1 MIWLLTIL
9 LAGPG
14 YIEEL
19 RLDFIQFYEDVEP
32 KHAVDQWRVPFE
44 TGDRT
49 KISTIR
55 LISHFGAGR
64 RSYIKG
70 HIHTGVDL
78 IRRKGKPGN
87 VYVLPV
93 ARGVVCSIHLGAP
106 HTTVVVRHKLKDGS
120 TLFTS
125 YKHLAEVYVD
135 CGKQV
140 GVDTRLG
147 RLFTRAEAKKLGG
160 NYDHL
165 HFEVRKKFD
174 DYGVASWATMTRA
187 ELKERFYAPL
197 EFLKKKLTADRRRR
211 SPDRP
216 G

>member
-1 MIWLLTIL
+1 MIWFLLIL
-9 LAGPG
+9 LAVPG
-14 YIEEL
+14 LIDEL
-19 RLDFIQFYEDVEP
+19 RDDFKPAYMDVEP
-32 KHAVDQWRVPFE
+32 KHVVDLWRVPFE

-78 IRRKGKPGN
+78 IRRKSKPGH
-87 VYVLPV
+87 VHVLPV
-93 ARGVVCSIHLGAP
+93 ARGVICSVHLGAP

-135 CGKQV
+135 NGDQV
-140 GVDTRLG
+140 GIDTRLG
-147 RLFTRAEAKKLGG
+147 RLFTKAEAKKLGG

-174 DYGVASWATMTRA
+174 DYGVASWATMTKA
-187 ELKERFYAPL
+187 ELKERFHAPL
-197 EFLKKKLTADRRRR
+197 KYLKKKLAE
-211 SPDRP
+211 
-216 G
+216 

>member
-14 YIEEL
+14 YIDEL
-19 RLDFIQFYEDVEP
+19 RLDFEPAFKDVEP
-32 KHAVDQWRVPFE
+32 RQVVDEWRVPFE

-78 IRRKGKPGN
+78 IRRKGRPGP
-87 VYVLPV
+87 VHVLPV
-93 ARGVVCSIHLGAP
+93 ARGVICSIHLGAP

-135 CGKQV
+135 KGEQV
-140 GVDTRLG
+140 GIDTRLG
-147 RLFTRAEAKKLGG
+147 RLFSKAEARKLGG

-174 DYGVASWATMTRA
+174 DYGVASWATMTKA
-187 ELKERFYAPL
+187 ELKKRFHAPF
-197 EFLKKKLTADRRRR
+197 EFLKKKLTAD
-211 SPDRP
+211 
-216 G
+216 

>member
-1 MIWLLTIL
+1 MIWLLLIT
-9 LAGPG
+9 LAAPG
-14 YIEEL
+14 YIEKL
-19 RLDFIQFYEDVEP
+19 RDDFKPAFKDVEP
-32 KHAVDQWRVPFE
+32 RHAVDKWRVPFE
-44 TGDRT
+44 TDDRT
-49 KISTIR
+49 RISTIR

-78 IRRKGKPGN
+78 IRRKGRPGD
-87 VYVLPV
+87 VHILPV

-106 HTTVVVRHKLKDGS
+106 HTTVVVRHKLKDGG

-135 CGKQV
+135 NGE
-140 GVDTRLG
+140 GVDTDTVLG
-147 RLFTRAEAKKLGG
+147 RLFSRAEARKLGG

-197 EFLKKKLTADRRRR
+197 KFLKKKLTAGRKRRL
-211 SPDRP
+211 PARP
-216 G
+216 

>member
-1 MIWLLTIL
+1 MIWLLTIV
-9 LAGPG
+9 LAGQG
-14 YIEEL
+14 YIAEL
-19 RLDFIQFYEDVEP
+19 RMDFEPAFKDVVP
-32 KHAVDQWRVPFE
+32 KHVVDKWRVPFD
-44 TGDRT
+44 TNDRT

-78 IRRKGKPGN
+78 IRRKGRPGP
-87 VYVLPV
+87 VHVLPV

-106 HTTVVVRHKLKDGS
+106 HTTVVVRHKLTDGS

-135 CGKQV
+135 NGEQV
-140 GVDTRLG
+140 GINTRLG
-147 RLFTRAEAKKLGG
+147 RLFTKAEARKLGG

-174 DYGVASWATMTRA
+174 DYGVASWATMTKP
-187 ELKERFYAPL
+187 ELKERFYSPL
-197 EFLKKKLTADRRRR
+197 EYLKKKLTAD
-211 SPDRP
+211 
-216 G
+216 

>member
-19 RLDFIQFYEDVEP
+19 RLDFEPAYKDVEP
-32 KHAVDQWRVPFE
+32 KHVVDKWRVPFE
-44 TGDRT
+44 TKDRT

-78 IRRKGKPGN
+78 IRRKGNAKN
-87 VYVLPV
+87 VYILPV
-93 ARGVVCSIHLGAP
+93 ARGVVCSVHLAAP
-106 HTTVVVRHKLKDGS
+106 HTTVVVKHKLKDGS

-135 CGKQV
+135 NGE
-140 GVDTRLG
+140 GVDIDTRLG
-147 RLFTRAEAKKLGG
+147 RLFTKAEAKKLGG

-174 DYGVASWATMTRA
+174 DYGVASWATMTKA
-187 ELKERFYAPL
+187 ELKKRFYPPFK
-197 EFLKKKLTADRRRR
+197 FLKKKLTANRTQ
-211 SPDRP
+211 RP
-216 G
+216 RARP

>member
-1 MIWLLTIL
+1 MIWLLLIT
-9 LAGPG
+9 LAAPG
-14 YIEEL
+14 HIEEL
-19 RLDFIQFYEDVEP
+19 REDFKPAFKDVEP

-44 TGDRT
+44 TDDRT

-78 IRRKGKPGN
+78 IRRKDRPGRPGN
-87 VYVLPV
+87 VYILPV

-135 CGKQV
+135 NGE
-140 GVDTRLG
+140 GVDTKTILG
-147 RLFTRAEAKKLGG
+147 RLFSKAEAKKLGG

-174 DYGVASWATMTRA
+174 DYGVASWATMTKA

-197 EFLKKKLTADRRRR
+197 KFLKQKL
-211 SPDRP
+211 SE
-216 G
+216 